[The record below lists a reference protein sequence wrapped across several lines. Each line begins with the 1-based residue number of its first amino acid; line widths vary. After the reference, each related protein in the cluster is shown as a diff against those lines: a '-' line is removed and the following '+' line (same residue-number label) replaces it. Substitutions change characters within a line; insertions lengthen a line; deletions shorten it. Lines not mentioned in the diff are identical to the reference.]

1 MEEVKDKGP
10 CSGVNS
16 LHRPTLSLCALHSA
30 LFHSA
35 LCTLHSF
42 TRCTIH
48 CALFHSAFTAL
59 HSIIAQCTVLHCIIA
74 QCTVLLHNAL
84 YFTALYYRLTISPCA
99 ALNHTTLTHSSTLSC
114 TPLHTTL
121 HCTAC
126 RLHFVSFS
134 FRQSQSKGIVCFPE
148 S

>member
-84 YFTALYYRLTISPCA
+84 YFTALYYTAPLYVMRCSI
-99 ALNHTTLTHSSTLSC
+99 ALQFSAPPHYFTLCCTESHYTDPFFHS
-114 TPLHTTL
+114 
-121 HCTAC
+121 
-126 RLHFVSFS
+126 
-134 FRQSQSKGIVCFPE
+134 
-148 S
+148 